1 MDYRRVYESYKD
13 AYEGEEDDYRN
24 RRSFNRNRDLDETYR
39 RGQRDYDRG
48 TFYNEPEYRGDTRS
62 ANRNLDYPDRYS
74 GGAGYASAYNN
85 QETAYNRQGAN
96 RSHLRC
102 REIMTRNVTIC
113 RTNTPIGEIARL
125 MCSEDVGSLPVL
137 NAEGKPEGIV
147 TDRDIVIKGLTA
159 NKTDAELL
167 AEDCMSTDLY
177 TANQNDRIVD
187 VIREMGDHQVRRIPV
202 VDSRERLVG
211 IIAMADIA
219 TQTNRDK
226 ELGDVLQEISK
237 PSSWFGR
244 LAYYLGF

>member
-13 AYEGEEDDYRN
+13 AYEGDDDYRN
-24 RRSFNRNRDLDETYR
+24 RRSFNRNRDFADDTR
-39 RGQRDYDRG
+39 RGQRDYDRS
-48 TFYNEPEYRGDTRS
+48 TSYNEPEYRGDTRS
-62 ANRNLDYPDRYS
+62 SERNLDYPDRYS
-74 GGAGYASAYNN
+74 AGTDYMNAFRN
-85 QETAYNRQGAN
+85 QDYYQRQGAN

-102 REIMTRNVTIC
+102 RDIMTRNVTIC

-137 NAEGKPEGIV
+137 NGEGKLEGIV
-147 TDRDIVIKGLTA
+147 TDRDIVVKGLTSS
-159 NKTDAELL
+159 KTDAELL
-167 AEDCMSTDLY
+167 AEDCMSNDIY

-219 TQTNRDK
+219 TQTNRDR